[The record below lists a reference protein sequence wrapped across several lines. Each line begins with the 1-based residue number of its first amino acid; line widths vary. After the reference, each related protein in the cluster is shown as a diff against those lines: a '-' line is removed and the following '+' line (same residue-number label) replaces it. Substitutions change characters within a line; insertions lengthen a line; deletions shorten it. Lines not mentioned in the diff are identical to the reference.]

1 MEDKAKTKDQK
12 KNSNNLSGFISTLG
26 SNIGVSIATPKKK
39 DTFSPYSAENQQ
51 QVQEIFDVMSSY
63 KDKTSER
70 EINVP
75 KSVSMNKSGKK
86 TQFEFG
92 SEINADVFDEIVEN
106 KGLTN
111 ISLDQSSKVIEIT
124 K

>member
-92 SEINADVFDEIVEN
+92 SEINADLFDEIVEN
-106 KGLTN
+106 KSLTN

>member
-12 KNSNNLSGFISTLG
+12 KNSNNLSSFISTLG

>member
-26 SNIGVSIATPKKK
+26 SNIGVSISTPKKK
-39 DTFSPYSAENQQ
+39 DTFSPYSAKNQQ

-63 KDKTSER
+63 K

-86 TQFEFG
+86 TQFEFC

>member
-1 MEDKAKTKDQK
+1 MPAK
-12 KNSNNLSGFISTLG
+12 
-26 SNIGVSIATPKKK
+26 
-39 DTFSPYSAENQQ
+39 
-51 QVQEIFDVMSSY
+51 IFQCL
-63 KDKTSER
+63 
-70 EINVP
+70 
-75 KSVSMNKSGKK
+75 NKSGKK

>member
-12 KNSNNLSGFISTLG
+12 KNSNNLSSFISTLG
-26 SNIGVSIATPKKK
+26 SNIGVSISTPKKK
-39 DTFSPYSAENQQ
+39 DTFNPYSAENQQ

-63 KDKTSER
+63 QNKTSER
-70 EINVP
+70 DINVP
-75 KSVSMNKSGKK
+75 KSVSTTKNGKK
-86 TQFEFG
+86 AQFEFA
-92 SEINADVFDEIVEN
+92 SEINADVFDEIIEN

-111 ISLDQSSKVIEIT
+111 ISLDQTSKIIEIA

>member
-1 MEDKAKTKDQK
+1 
-12 KNSNNLSGFISTLG
+12 
-26 SNIGVSIATPKKK
+26 
-39 DTFSPYSAENQQ
+39 
-51 QVQEIFDVMSSY
+51 MSSY

>member
-12 KNSNNLSGFISTLG
+12 KNSNNLSSFISTLG

-111 ISLDQSSKVIEIT
+111 I
-124 K
+124 

>member
-26 SNIGVSIATPKKK
+26 SNIGVNISTPKKK

-86 TQFEFG
+86 TQFEFC

-106 KGLTN
+106 KGLKN

>member
-26 SNIGVSIATPKKK
+26 SNIGVSISTHKKK

>member
-12 KNSNNLSGFISTLG
+12 KNSNNLSSFISTLG

-86 TQFEFG
+86 TQSEFG

>member
-12 KNSNNLSGFISTLG
+12 KNSNNLSSFISTLG

-75 KSVSMNKSGKK
+75 KSVSMNKNGKK

-92 SEINADVFDEIVEN
+92 FEINADVFDEIVEN

>member
-12 KNSNNLSGFISTLG
+12 KNSNNLSSFISTLG

-75 KSVSMNKSGKK
+75 KSVSMNKNGKK
-86 TQFEFG
+86 TQFEFV

>member
-12 KNSNNLSGFISTLG
+12 KNSNNLSSFISTLG

-86 TQFEFG
+86 TQFEFC

>member
-1 MEDKAKTKDQK
+1 MEDKAKTKDHK
-12 KNSNNLSGFISTLG
+12 KNSNNLSSFISTLG